1 MATATVTPDTAPDQ
15 RRQRERAAG
24 TPPSGPARD
33 SGTDRPAPNAA
44 RPQRAAGHPPVL
56 RLAGYDEYDGYDG
69 SEREAAADGD
79 WHICRGID

>member
-15 RRQRERAAG
+15 RRQRDRTAG
-24 TPPSGPARD
+24 TPPSGPA
-33 SGTDRPAPNAA
+33 PNAA
-44 RPQRAAGHPPVL
+44 RPPRAEGLPPVL

-69 SEREAAADGD
+69 SERESAADGD